1 MNRLCGFKFIILSAM
16 CFLDTAAASSSAH
29 EIKLTTSFMNFAEIK
44 NTDQDSHVD
53 LNLEYKS
60 EYFFSKKSKANLSVS
75 AYVASYPDFAITLPE
90 ADMVFSFGDSSL
102 RVGRSKV
109 RNVSYLDEDW
119 FLGVQTAFL
128 RINPLY
134 PEQQGRMGVTY
145 RLESDQVFAE
155 FYGSPISVPGQF
167 PGFKVSNNG
176 KVTSKNP
183 WSRLPPEQALLTTG
197 AELNLSYDV
206 VDDSIPELLLDH
218 QFGGALGV
226 QTDYLKIVGMYSN
239 RPSKQ
244 VDFLLDAKLQTGEES
259 LVEIQTKPIFLREH
273 FFGVQA
279 ESKWFEGFT
288 VKNGFYGLVLEDDE
302 NAFKYQT
309 SHPDYFFITTSFDL
323 DLGKYK
329 FLLQHLYTKERE
341 NVQDD
346 VVYISS
352 SRFLYKNAF
361 SLTAKNIM
369 YEKVKTNI
377 GAIYSYKEDNAR
389 FFIESSYNK
398 NQSWSFWGRLNLIHT
413 FGDDEIENEGLSISS
428 GMESFAA
435 LDSINLG
442 VSYVF

>member
-1 MNRLCGFKFIILSAM
+1 M
-16 CFLDTAAASSSAH
+16 CFLDTAAAASSAH
-29 EIKLTTSFMNFAEIK
+29 EIKLTSSFMNFAEIK
-44 NTDQDSHVD
+44 NTDQDSHLD

-60 EYFFSKKSKANLSVS
+60 EYFFSKKTKANLSAS
-75 AYVASYPDFAITLPE
+75 AYVASYPDFVITLPE
-90 ADMVFSFGDSSL
+90 ADVVFSFGDSSV

-109 RNVSYLDEDW
+109 KNVSYLDEDW

-128 RINPLY
+128 RMNPLY

-155 FYGSPISVPGQF
+155 FYGSPLSVPGQF
-167 PGFKVSNNG
+167 PGFKVSDSG
-176 KVTSKNP
+176 KVTSDNP
-183 WSRLPPEQALLTTG
+183 WSRLPPEQAVLTTG
-197 AELNLSYDV
+197 AELNLRYDV
-206 VDDSIPELLLDH
+206 VDDSIPELVLDH

-226 QTDYLKIVGMYSN
+226 HTDYLRIVGMYSN

-244 VDFLLDAKLQTGEES
+244 VDFLLDAKLQTGAES
-259 LVEIQTKPIFLREH
+259 LVEIKTKPVFLREH

-279 ESKWFEGFT
+279 ESKWFDGFT
-288 VKNGFYGLVLEDDE
+288 MKNGFYGLVLEDDE
-302 NAFKYQT
+302 NPFKYQT
-309 SHPDYFFITTSFDL
+309 SHPDYFFITTSL
-323 DLGKYK
+323 DLIIGKYE

-346 VVYISS
+346 VIYIES

-361 SLTAKNIM
+361 SLVAKNIM

-377 GAIYSYKEDNAR
+377 GAIYSYKEENAR
-389 FFIESSYNK
+389 FFIESSYVKSRN
-398 NQSWSFWGRLNLIHT
+398 WSFFGRLNLIHT
-413 FGDDEIENEGLSISS
+413 FDDEKNEDGGLSISS